1 MRVMT
6 EKPAFEAAYARHLPA
21 VRARCRRILGRS
33 AAADEVVQETFL
45 RLWHV
50 GPWTESP
57 STVGGW
63 LRQTSTRLAIDELRA
78 SSRAPAVD
86 PSALDV
92 AVAPSGARACKT
104 LVARSDLRA
113 LAAAVP
119 SDELEAAVLARAHE
133 LTRPE
138 VARELGVSERTV
150 GRLLARF
157 DARRT
162 RLHTIACGILLAAL
176 VVLSS
181 RSCAATERAGRA
193 GVENV
198 SVGR

>member
-6 EKPAFEAAYARHLPA
+6 ETPAFEAAYARHLPA
-21 VRARCRRILGRS
+21 VRARCRRILGRC

-50 GPWTESP
+50 GPWTEAP

-78 SSRAPAVD
+78 ARRAHMVD
-86 PSALDV
+86 PSTIDA
-92 AVAPSGARACKT
+92 AVEPVSPCGCEAIG
-104 LVARSDLRA
+104 ARSDIRA

-119 SDELEAAVLARAHE
+119 ADELDAVVLARAHE

-157 DARRT
+157 DARRP
-162 RLHTIACGILLAAL
+162 RIHTIVCGIVLAAL
-176 VVLSS
+176 VLLSS
-181 RSCAATERAGRA
+181 RSCAATERAGA
-193 GVENV
+193 AVENIP
-198 SVGR
+198 VGR